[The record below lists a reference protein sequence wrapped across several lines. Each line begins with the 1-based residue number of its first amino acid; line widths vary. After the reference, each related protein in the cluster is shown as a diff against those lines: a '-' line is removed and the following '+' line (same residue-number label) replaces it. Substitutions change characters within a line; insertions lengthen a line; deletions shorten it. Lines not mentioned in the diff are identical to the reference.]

1 LKFSTRASRK
11 VRRTASQPLIEKP
24 ASRWTGCAGAET
36 ALPMPRN
43 RYSSRQAGRACASQH
58 QIRAGTCRPS
68 TPFTA
73 DLTRLH
79 PFARHYLAAPR
90 PCRDTLVAPFSIC
103 RSARSSDRAFQAR
116 PFALQFESPASL
128 LAALRVTASPASSSP
143 ALRQILRTHPF
154 PIYERGSRHSASG
167 FVCTSCLHCGG
178 VRPSKCLGSA
188 LQ

>member
-1 LKFSTRASRK
+1 MSVPSANTRASRK

-36 ALPMPRN
+36 ALPIAPMPRN
-43 RYSSRQAGRACASQH
+43 RYSRRQAGRVCASKH
-58 QIRAGTCRPS
+58 QSRAGTCRPN
-68 TPFTA
+68 TPFT
-73 DLTRLH
+73 
-79 PFARHYLAAPR
+79 PN
-90 PCRDTLVAPFSIC
+90 FSIC
-103 RSARSSDRAFQAR
+103 RSARLSDRAFQAR